1 MKTFGHVFSLAVGSL
16 LLACVLPFD
25 SSLAASDCPAGS
37 EVISKVELYFGL
49 DIPGGGRV
57 KPSAWQTFVEEK
69 VTPKFPN
76 GLTIYK
82 ALGQWQDEQT
92 GETIQE
98 PSRVLVILYEPS
110 AEAERNIQE
119 IRTAYKEQF
128 HQDSVI
134 RLNEMACVS
143 F

>member
-1 MKTFGHVFSLAVGSL
+1 M
-16 LLACVLPFD
+16 
-25 SSLAASDCPAGS
+25 
-37 EVISKVELYFGL
+37 SKVELYFGL

-57 KPSAWQTFVEEK
+57 KSVAWRAFVEER
-69 VTPKFPN
+69 VTPKFPR

-98 PSRVLVILYEPS
+98 PSRVLMILYEPS
-110 AEAERNIQE
+110 AEVEQNIQT
-119 IRTAYKEQF
+119 IRAAYKAQF
-128 HQDSVI
+128 HQDSVM
-134 RLNEMACVS
+134 RLNETVCVS